1 MEQKNRISVLII
13 KNPAKL
19 DVPLL
24 VPSFW
29 YNIFNISKERNLN
42 NMKRESINDM
52 CNRIIGYI
60 QYEDNGD
67 QVLYSKNNVR
77 LGIYR
82 VSVDMTFDNRNIR
95 VGYGNVLMRLLK

>member
-1 MEQKNRISVLII
+1 
-13 KNPAKL
+13 
-19 DVPLL
+19 
-24 VPSFW
+24 
-29 YNIFNISKERNLN
+29 
-42 NMKRESINDM
+42 M

>member
-1 MEQKNRISVLII
+1 MII

-24 VPSFW
+24 LHSFW
-29 YNIFNISKERNLN
+29 YNIFNISKESNLN
-42 NMKRESINDM
+42 NMKREIINDM

-95 VGYGNVLMRLLK
+95 AGYGNVLMRLLK

>member
-1 MEQKNRISVLII
+1 
-13 KNPAKL
+13 
-19 DVPLL
+19 
-24 VPSFW
+24 
-29 YNIFNISKERNLN
+29 
-42 NMKRESINDM
+42 MKREIINDM
-52 CNRIIGYI
+52 CKRIIGYI

>member
-1 MEQKNRISVLII
+1 
-13 KNPAKL
+13 
-19 DVPLL
+19 
-24 VPSFW
+24 
-29 YNIFNISKERNLN
+29 
-42 NMKRESINDM
+42 MKREIINDM
-52 CNRIIGYI
+52 CNRIIDYI

-82 VSVDMTFDNRNIR
+82 VSVGMTFDNRNIR